1 MTNVLQ
7 TGGTILIVSL
17 RSTEVAASLHSCPL
31 SPPVASVLLHVH
43 ALVATTLTT
52 LNITL
57 PPEVALM
64 TNKQQELLLGV
75 VECC

>member
-17 RSTEVAASLHSCPL
+17 RSTEVAASSCPL